1 MFKTILLPTDG
12 SALSESTIPTALE
25 FAKMTG
31 GSIVGICV
39 TQPLPYNAITDTG
52 VTLDASG
59 YEEGVRIAA
68 QQHVKKLAA
77 AAHEAGVPFEGVVVM
92 GMTAHEEIVAAA
104 EKYHCD
110 LIIMGSHGRS
120 GLTKLLLGSE
130 TEKVLGHTS
139 IPVLV
144 LH

>member
-12 SALSESTIPTALE
+12 SALSERTIPTALD
-25 FAKMTG
+25 FAKLTG
-31 GSIVGICV
+31 GKIVGICV
-39 TQPLPYNAITDTG
+39 IQPLPYTGITDTG
-52 VTLDASG
+52 LTMDAAG
-59 YEEGVRIAA
+59 YEEGNRHASE
-68 QQHVKKLAA
+68 QHVKKLAA
-77 AAHEAGVPFEGVVVM
+77 AALAAGVPFEGVVVT
-92 GMTAHEEIVAAA
+92 GVSAHEEIAEAA
-104 EKYHCD
+104 KKFQCD

-130 TEKVLGHTS
+130 TEKVLGHTD